1 MVEIIAAATRLG
13 IERSEVVAHLCFE
26 VPDTPW
32 GWAYQTFIQRTNI
45 TGAIGVMVS
54 SAEDFAAGGPD
65 RLTEFNRSMVLN
77 GRPCHFAMAIGAYQR

>member
-13 IERSEVVAHLCFE
+13 IGRTEVVAHLCLD

-32 GWAYQTFIQRTNI
+32 GWAYQTFIRRTNI
-45 TGAIGVMVS
+45 TGVIGVMVS
-54 SAEDFAAGGPD
+54 SPD

-77 GRPCHFAMAIGAYQR
+77 GRPCHFARAIGAYQR